1 MRSRLQSLALTGHYQ
16 VLQDLQGHPALR
28 VQPAAQADSD
38 HQAQQAHLV
47 QTAHQGHRVQ
57 TLRAQLLLE
66 KAMATVLWGARLGL
80 LVIQVPQARLDL
92 LVLTGELLVFLGH
105 LVYQAQQPPPMVQ
118 EELQDLLVRLARLV
132 YQASRSCQVRLVCL
146 GSPVQS
152 VCLAQHGKLP

>member
-1 MRSRLQSLALTGHYQ
+1 MRSRLQSLALTGLYQ

-28 VQPAAQADSD
+28 VQPATQADSD

-66 KAMATVLWGARLGL
+66 KAMATVLW
-80 LVIQVPQARLDL
+80 
-92 LVLTGELLVFLGH
+92 
-105 LVYQAQQPPPMVQ
+105 Q

-132 YQASRSCQVRLVCL
+132 YQASRSCQVRLVFL